1 MNMAKRATQ
10 NSRRQFL
17 KSTLAAA
24 SAAIAAPT
32 IIPSSALGLDGA
44 VAPSERIIVG
54 GIGIGNR
61 GTYDLGCF
69 LEQKDVQFAA
79 VCDIKEV
86 RRRAVKKRV
95 DELYGNESCLMF
107 RDFRELLDRPD
118 IDAVLIAT
126 GPNWHATMAMN
137 AAKAGKDMYCEKPCT
152 KNIEQSLTLRDTMA
166 RTGRIFQAGTQRRN
180 LPHFAFAC
188 ELARTGKLG
197 KMKRVYAHPAGM
209 KSMISGWLPSEP
221 EPLKENIDWDM
232 YLGPAAWRPYNQ
244 NLMDGFN
251 FEKGGGFIAGDVR
264 SERQG
269 GGVLEWGSHCVDLCQ
284 WAVGDCPPPV
294 EYNPPKDGQI
304 VCRYENGVEL
314 IFREKDWIP
323 LGSCPVRFEG
333 EAGWVEAG
341 DSGKSVYSSPAL
353 LAGRTV
359 EEIGGYPATF
369 HVRDF
374 LDCVKTRS
382 QPKGN
387 ALAACNAHIVCHAAN
402 VALAL
407 NRPVKL
413 DLATYTFVDDEPA
426 NRLRSEALREPWRL

>member
-1 MNMAKRATQ
+1 MLKRTTKP
-10 NSRRQFL
+10 SRRRFL
-17 KSTLAAA
+17 KTTLAAA
-24 SAAIAAPT
+24 GAAIAAPT

-44 VAPSERIIVG
+44 VPPSERVIVG

-79 VCDIKEV
+79 VCDVKEV

-126 GPNWHATMAMN
+126 GPNWHCTMAMN

-152 KNIEQSLTLRDTMA
+152 KNIEQSLILRDTMA
-166 RTGRIFQAGTQRRN
+166 RTGRVFQAGTQRRN

-197 KMKRVYAHPAGM
+197 KLQKVYAHPAGM
-209 KSMISGWLPSEP
+209 KSMVSGWQPAEP
-221 EPLKENIDWDM
+221 EPLKENVDWDL
-232 YLGPAAWRPYNQ
+232 YLGPAAWRPYNP
-244 NLMDGFN
+244 NLLDGFN

-284 WAVGDCPPPV
+284 WAVNDCPPPV

-304 VCRYENGVEL
+304 ACRYENGVEL
-314 IFREKDWIP
+314 IFRETGWIP

-333 EAGWVEAG
+333 ETGWVEAG
-341 DSGKSVYSSPAL
+341 DSGKIVLSSPAL

-387 ALAACNAHIVCHAAN
+387 ALAACNAHIACHAAN

-407 NRPVKL
+407 NRQVKL
-413 DLATYTFVDDEPA
+413 DLNKYEFIDDEPA